1 MQGHDDF
8 NILIALQL
16 RFKRF
21 GDFLVRGVGRDLEL
35 GIEERREVGAVELAG
50 GLKRHDGIEMPH
62 HTRTENCGLGDFR
75 VFFGHLI
82 AGGEFMVSVKYG
94 VEDGALLRRN
104 LRERVCEGNR
114 VVSPDEAHRRVV
126 SHPENILGV
135 FRIERDFGIDRDL
148 LHQELQRGNSG
159 FAVAYSGHEIAL
171 CRRIEL
177 AGLVVVMEVVEPS
190 GELVHER
197 KALLEVLRVQG
208 EASPAVEEPTRLR
221 VRVERGGLSL
231 RIGAAS
237 RLLVEVGGACELRQ
251 LGGHVTHRRR
261 LADARRVHEL
271 AAAEHVDR
279 RRHELDAARRER
291 LALAE
296 VLELHVVAHEVRDE
310 LLAAEHVRDR
320 LEEKVA
326 HPVVRRLHLGR
337 AQERRERALVVACRS
352 AFEADNGIRAF
363 DALRV
368 VGLVREI
375 DELLEIRT
383 IV

>member
-1 MQGHDDF
+1 MF
-8 NILIALQL
+8 A
-16 RFKRF
+16 
-21 GDFLVRGVGRDLEL
+21 
-35 GIEERREVGAVELAG
+35 
-50 GLKRHDGIEMPH
+50 PH
-62 HTRTENCGLGDFR
+62 ET
-75 VFFGHLI
+75 
-82 AGGEFMVSVKYG
+82 
-94 VEDGALLRRN
+94 
-104 LRERVCEGNR
+104 
-114 VVSPDEAHRRVV
+114 HRRVLPHAEDV
-126 SHPENILGV
+126 FGILGV
-135 FRIERDFGIDRDL
+135 ERELVVDRDFL
-148 LHQELQRGNSG
+148 QQEL
-159 FAVAYSGHEIAL
+159 E
-171 CRRIEL
+171 RRHVGL
-177 AGLVVVMEVVEPS
+177 AGAEAGLDVELRWIVELSGLDIVMHVREPS

-208 EASPAVEEPTRLR
+208 EASPAVEEAARLR

-279 RRHELDAARRER
+279 RRHELDAAGGER

-326 HPVVRRLHLGR
+326 HPVVRRLHPGR

-375 DELLEIRT
+375 DELPEIRT
-383 IV
+383 VV